1 MAISSSSEA
10 LVFLALRLPSRV
22 IYYVFFSFYVFFFF
36 IIRIL
41 LYRERAS
48 LRRKPQDRMQE
59 GLQRTKSGKCFYP
72 TDLARYVRESS
83 RRRCPWRQR
92 NDVIEIPIKEPGW
105 AYIPPCHMC
114 VSQFVQNGFYLI
126 LFHFF
131 WFWFPRGVKS
141 SRSRGM
147 QSRWCLLAWRRERAC
162 VTSPVLP
169 LGIFMSWSE
178 CVFFFRKN
186 FIDLE
191 ICSVM
196 FVCSPNV
203 SYLHRSRDL
212 FSYVRLFTEC
222 SIWSYCAMQAEIT
235 LRSKSF

>member
-10 LVFLALRLPSRV
+10 FVFLALRLPSRV
-22 IYYVFFSFYVFFFF
+22 IYYVFFSFSVFFFYHPYPALPRT
-36 IIRIL
+36 RI
-41 LYRERAS
+41 AS
-48 LRRKPQDRMQE
+48 TKTARPNAGGFTTNKIWEVFLPDRSCALRKGVQQTPVSVTSAEWRHRSPD
-59 GLQRTKSGKCFYP
+59 QRTRLSVYSALP
-72 TDLARYVRESS
+72 YVCLNS
-83 RRRCPWRQR
+83 C
-92 NDVIEIPIKEPGW
+92 KT
-105 AYIPPCHMC
+105 A
-114 VSQFVQNGFYLI
+114 FI
-126 LFHFF
+126 LFYFFIF